1 MAAILAMLAALGF
14 GSSDFFGGMAAR
26 RVPVLTV
33 ALVAQA
39 AAVGLVA
46 IFVLLFA
53 EAPTAPA
60 IAWGLAGGVSA
71 GIASTVYYR
80 GLSIGQMG
88 PVATAAAVWSA
99 IVPVIAGII
108 MGERPSSLAWGGVA
122 LALIAIP
129 LVSWHP
135 ASTPPHDPHM
145 GHPPPDRRRAAGLLE
160 GTIAGVFFGGLF
172 IFLDLADHTGT
183 GENPGSAGFWPV
195 LAAATGGL
203 IVIAIVFGALR
214 PRVRGLARTWPAIV
228 IAGACGG
235 AGFVLFLLA
244 NREGLLSLAA
254 VITALSPVP
263 TAILAR
269 IFLREALGHIQTA
282 GIALALGGVVLI
294 TLG

>member
-1 MAAILAMLAALGF
+1 MAAILAMFAALGF

-39 AAVGLVA
+39 AAVGMVA
-46 IFVLLFA
+46 IFVLLYA
-53 EAPTAPA
+53 EPPTAHA
-60 IAWGLAGGVSA
+60 IGWGLAGGVSA

-80 GLSIGQMG
+80 GLAIGQMG

-99 IVPVIAGII
+99 IVPVIAGLI
-108 MGERPSSLAWGGVA
+108 MGERPSPLAWGGVA

-135 ASTPPHDPHM
+135 AAAPHDPHM
-145 GHPPPDRRRAAGLLE
+145 GHPPPTRRRGSGLLE

-172 IFLDLADHTGT
+172 IFLDLADNTGT
-183 GENPGSAGFWPV
+183 SENPGSAGFWPV
-195 LAAATGGL
+195 LAATTGGL
-203 IVIAIVFGALR
+203 IVIAIVFCVLR

-228 IAGACGG
+228 VAGACGG

-254 VITALSPVP
+254 VVTALSPVP

-282 GIALALGGVVLI
+282 GIALALAGVVLI